1 MDAIGEKS
9 DDCFEKSDLIR
20 RIEDYKENRKSKRP
34 PTANRTG
41 YSQQSESTSAA
52 FQPSGKEF
60 SCMPKSAAVALKITS
75 VGNSEVGKSCLIK
88 RYCEGRFVKRYIS
101 TIGVDYGVKKLTV
114 KDVPVSINFFDL
126 SGNEDYKLI
135 RTEFYE
141 DTNGIMMVYDLE
153 NKDSF
158 ASLVHWE
165 EEMRRCGVD
174 MSRVK
179 IIVCGNK
186 ADNGG
191 REVKAAD
198 AAAWCKKRGYPHFE
212 TSANNSQNVSEA
224 FETLFGLCVD

>member
-1 MDAIGEKS
+1 
-9 DDCFEKSDLIR
+9 
-20 RIEDYKENRKSKRP
+20 
-34 PTANRTG
+34 
-41 YSQQSESTSAA
+41 
-52 FQPSGKEF
+52 
-60 SCMPKSAAVALKITS
+60 MPKSAAVSLKITS

-158 ASLVHWE
+158 ASLIHWE
-165 EEMRRCGVD
+165 EEMKRFGVD
-174 MSRVK
+174 MTRTK

-186 ADNGG
+186 CDNPG
-191 REVKAAD
+191 REVNVKD
-198 AAAWCKKRGYPHFE
+198 VVAWCKKRGYQHFE
-212 TSANNSQNVSEA
+212 TSANTAQNVQEA
-224 FETLFGLCVD
+224 FESLFGLCVDQYKEDKAKFAI